1 MAYKLVLKSRAE
13 NDLAEGIEWYES
25 SSKGLGLK
33 FLNWV
38 EKYLK
43 NIQTNPL
50 QYPIKRKQYREAF
63 IKKFPYIIIYE
74 IIENEIVIFAIFNT
88 YRNPENKPQ

>member
-33 FLNWV
+33 FLN
-38 EKYLK
+38 
-43 NIQTNPL
+43 
-50 QYPIKRKQYREAF
+50 
-63 IKKFPYIIIYE
+63 
-74 IIENEIVIFAIFNT
+74 
-88 YRNPENKPQ
+88 